1 MNAPPRHVDAPAPA
15 RRLTDRAL
23 HLWRAIRALPPE
35 AARAQLALFVGDAVR
50 LAGEA
55 QACAIARRVDSLVPV
70 ARAMGQPVEVE
81 GWETDDPDAP
91 LAWRAVVLPLEAAG
105 AALAV
110 TSRYDWAAATPAT
123 SAPPAAR

>member
-1 MNAPPRHVDAPAPA
+1 MNAPPRPADTPAPA

-35 AARAQLALFVGDAVR
+35 VARAQLALFVGDAVR

-55 QACAIARRVDSLVPV
+55 GTCPVARRIDSLAPV

-81 GWETDDPDAP
+81 GWETQDPDAP
-91 LAWRAVVLPLEAAG
+91 VAWRAVLLPLEAPG

-110 TSRYDWAAATPAT
+110 TSRYDWAGATPPT
-123 SAPPAAR
+123 SALPAAR